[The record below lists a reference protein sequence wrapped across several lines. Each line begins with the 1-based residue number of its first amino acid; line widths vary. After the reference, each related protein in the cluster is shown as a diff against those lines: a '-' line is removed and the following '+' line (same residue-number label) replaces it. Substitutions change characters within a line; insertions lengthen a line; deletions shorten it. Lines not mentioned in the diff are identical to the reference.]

1 MLCHGFISRT
11 ARRCSAARFNGDNG
25 RYMRRVAYRFPARSA
40 ALGMGHEDGLFPR
53 PVVDFINGSSDGL
66 CDNIRINGLLTG
78 GVIHARIR
86 CHLPEELVQGR
97 FSFGELGVLIICKGA
112 IL

>member
-1 MLCHGFISRT
+1 
-11 ARRCSAARFNGDNG
+11 
-25 RYMRRVAYRFPARSA
+25 MRRVAYRFPARSA